1 MQVDYKK
8 CYRQRTEN
16 IEKRGI
22 EKPITE
28 APLITVPMEHRVKQA
43 NKGIGEL
50 MHNYISNT
58 IYLVICLLNLAIRL
72 DVNIIGTT
80 HRKIKSAR

>member
-1 MQVDYKK
+1 MLQ
-8 CYRQRTEN
+8 TEN
-16 IEKRGI
+16 REKRGI

-28 APLITVPMEHRVKQA
+28 APLITVPMEHRVKQP

-50 MHNYISNT
+50 MHNYIVHT
-58 IYLVICLLNLAIRL
+58 IYLVICSLNLAILL
-72 DVNIIGTT
+72 DVDIIGTI